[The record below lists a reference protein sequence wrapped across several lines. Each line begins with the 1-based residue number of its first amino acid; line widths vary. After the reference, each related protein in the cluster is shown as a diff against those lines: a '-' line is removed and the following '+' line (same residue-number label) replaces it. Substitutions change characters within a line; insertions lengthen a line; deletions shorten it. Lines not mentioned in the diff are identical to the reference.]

1 MELDLTEAIEA
12 GWQAIGG
19 SRVRP
24 ITLPDPASYAEAR
37 DWDEFEENEIAM
49 VEAVVR
55 AAAPIIERAVRE
67 QLATMAL
74 KHVGWLG
81 PYGIVPGG
89 LDVEPAPNW
98 RRVYVMLTA
107 EERVA
112 IHRGEP

>member
-55 AAAPIIERAVRE
+55 AAAPIIERVARE
-67 QLATMAL
+67 QIADQLFAYSANYPEDVFPASSDVRDAIAGTAMRHAYVYASRMA
-74 KHVGWLG
+74 
-81 PYGIVPGG
+81 
-89 LDVEPAPNW
+89 
-98 RRVYVMLTA
+98 R
-107 EERVA
+107 EETW
-112 IHRGEP
+112 